1 MNHQPPALRRR
12 ARSLNLKPLDFD
24 RSFID
29 VLISVFSALPGDL
42 CISAVKIGW
51 ERLTAETASTQRG
64 RRELQLRSLTLI
76 GYCQI

>member
-1 MNHQPPALRRR
+1 MSKSKHMNHQPPALRRR

-51 ERLTAETASTQRG
+51 ERFTAEMPSTQRG
-64 RRELQLRSLTLI
+64 AENFNL
-76 GYCQI
+76 GH